1 MGSLTSIIVWVL
13 WVKVLAAAFMV
24 ALLFLALV
32 FAACFGTVQATTMW
46 AQTYGGSNNDKAY
59 SLVATSDGG
68 YAIAGA
74 TEAVLFS

>member
-1 MGSLTSIIVWVL
+1 
-13 WVKVLAAAFMV
+13 VKVLAAAFMV

-32 FAACFGTVQATTMW
+32 FTVSFGTVQAAAMW
-46 AQTYGGSNNDKAY
+46 AQTYGGFNNDRAY